1 MGEREAPGVNAMI
14 RWLRMISSLVL
25 AAALLEAANWAVR
38 DCATGP
44 NSADNCL
51 WLRVRAWFGLP
62 ASKLLRAGVLEIAGV
77 AILVGLWGVVRYLWP
92 RRPATVPTTGA
103 GASPESRHERQPE

>member
-1 MGEREAPGVNAMI
+1 MPLADGKAREAPGVNAMI
-14 RWLRMISSLVL
+14 RWLRMISALVL

-44 NSADNCL
+44 NSTENCL
-51 WLRVRAWFGLP
+51 WLRVRTWFGLP
-62 ASKLLRAGVLEIAGV
+62 ASKLLRAGVLEIAGL

-92 RRPATVPTTGA
+92 RRPAKVPMTGA
-103 GASPESRHERQPE
+103 GAKP